1 MFEPKESER
10 MKKFMTGNEAVA
22 RGAFEAGVTYASAYP
37 GTPSTEILENMV
49 QYKNDLTAE
58 WAPNEKVAMETAIGA
73 SFAGARSLAAMKH
86 VGVNV
91 AADPL
96 FTWGYTGVT
105 GGFVLVSADDPGCH
119 SSQNEQDNRYYAKFA
134 KIACIE
140 PSDSQECL
148 DYVKEAY
155 EISEKFDVPV
165 LFRMTTRTCH
175 SKGLVDLNDRKDVP
189 MIPYEKKPL
198 KYVAS
203 PATARVLHPIVEDKL
218 KKLEEYSNTTHLNRL
233 EMFDTKIGIV
243 TSGIAY
249 EYAKEV
255 FGENA
260 SYLKIGFSYPLPMAK
275 IKDFASKVD
284 KLYVVEEL
292 EPFMEEQM
300 KAAGIECVGKDLI
313 PNIGELNPDIVAKA
327 ILGEEKET
335 VSISEDKMVKRP
347 PTLCTG
353 CPHRGFF
360 YALSKKRKVVVT
372 GDIGCYTLGASAPLN
387 SIDSVICMGGS
398 ISMAHGAS
406 QAFVR
411 NNVEQKVVSV
421 IGDSTFFHTGVNSLM
436 TVAYN
441 NSNTVHC
448 ILDNRITGMTGHQ
461 ENPGTGFKLQG
472 EQSKQIDIP
481 KLVEAIGIDHC
492 VTVDPLDLKAVD
504 KALED
509 AFAYDG
515 PSVIITRWP
524 CVLKKFSDQD
534 IEEFDLSPRQYKV
547 DEEACRGC
555 KVCIKTGCPSLSFD
569 GEKKKA
575 KIDPNTCV
583 GCSVCAQSCPFDAIG
598 KVVK

>member
-1 MFEPKESER
+1 

-37 GTPSTEILENMV
+37 GTPSTEILENMI
-49 QYKNDLTAE
+49 QYKDDVTAE
-58 WAPNEKVAMETAIGA
+58 WASNEKVAMETAIGA
-73 SFAGARSLAAMKH
+73 SVAGARTLAAMKH

-119 SSQNEQDNRYYAKFA
+119 SSQNEQDNRYYAKFS
-134 KIACIE
+134 KIVCIE

-148 DYVKEAY
+148 DFVKDAY
-155 EISEKFDVPV
+155 EISEEFDVPV

-175 SKGLVDLNDRKDVP
+175 SKGLVQTNDRKEVAMVP
-189 MIPYEKKPL
+189 YKKNPA
-198 KYVAS
+198 KYVAA
-203 PATARVLHPIVEDKL
+203 PATARVLHPFVEDKL
-218 KKLEEYSNTTHLNRL
+218 VRLEAFSNKTHLNRV
-233 EMFDTKIGIV
+233 EMNDTKIGIV
-243 TSGIAY
+243 TAGVAY

-255 FGENA
+255 FGDTA
-260 SYLKIGFSYPLPMAK
+260 SYLKIGFSFPLPMDK

-284 KLYVVEEL
+284 TLYVIEEL

-300 KAAGIECVGKDLI
+300 KAAGIKCIGKELI
-313 PNIGELNPDIVAKA
+313 TNIGELNPDIVAKA
-327 ILGEEKET
+327 LLKEERET
-335 VSISEDKMVKRP
+335 VAIADDKKVNRP

-360 YALSKKRKVVVT
+360 YALSKKKNVMVT
-372 GDIGCYTLGASAPLN
+372 GDIGCYTLGAAAPLN

-398 ISMAHGAS
+398 ISMAHGAA
-406 QAFVR
+406 QAFKR
-411 NNVEQKVVSV
+411 NNVEQQVVSV
-421 IGDSTFFHTGVNSLM
+421 IGDSTFFHTGINSLM

-472 EQSKQIDIP
+472 EDSNQVDIP
-481 KLVEAIGIDHC
+481 KLVEAVGISHV
-492 VTVDPLDLKAVD
+492 VTVDPLNLKEVTD
-504 KALED
+504 ALD
-509 AFAYDG
+509 AAFAYDG

-524 CVLKKFSDQD
+524 CALKKFSEQD
-534 IEEFDLSPRQYKV
+534 IAEFDLSPRQYKV
-547 DEEACRGC
+547 DVDACKGC

-569 GEKKKA
+569 LVTKKA
-575 KIDPNTCV
+575 MIDPKTCI

>member
-1 MFEPKESER
+1 MGLYR
-10 MKKFMTGNEAVA
+10 CN
-22 RGAFEAGVTYASAYP
+22 R
-37 GTPSTEILENMV
+37 
-49 QYKNDLTAE
+49 
-58 WAPNEKVAMETAIGA
+58 
-73 SFAGARSLAAMKH
+73 
-86 VGVNV
+86 
-91 AADPL
+91 
-96 FTWGYTGVT
+96 
-105 GGFVLVSADDPGCH
+105 GFVLVSADDPGCH

-148 DYVKEAY
+148 DFVKEAY
-155 EISEKFDVPV
+155 DISEKFDVPV

-175 SKGLVDLNDRKDVP
+175 SKGLVDLGERKEVP

-198 KYVAS
+198 KYVAA
-203 PATARVLHPIVEDKL
+203 PATARILHPIVEDKL
-218 KKLEEYSNTTHLNRL
+218 KRLEEFSNTTHLNRL

-243 TSGIAY
+243 TSGVAY

-284 KLYVVEEL
+284 KLYVIEEL

-300 KAAGIECVGKDLI
+300 KAAGIECIGKDLI
-313 PNIGELNPDIVAKA
+313 PNIGELNPDIVSKA
-327 ILGEEKET
+327 LLGQEKET

-398 ISMAHGAS
+398 ISMAHGAA

-472 EQSKQIDIP
+472 EESKQIDIE

-534 IEEFDLSPRQYKV
+534 IKEFDLSPRQYKV

>member
-1 MFEPKESER
+1 

-37 GTPSTEILENMV
+37 GTPSTEILENMI
-49 QYKNDLTAE
+49 QYKEDLTAE

-73 SFAGARSLAAMKH
+73 SVAGARTLAAMKH

-105 GGFVLVSADDPGCH
+105 GGFILVSADDPGCH
-119 SSQNEQDNRYYAKFA
+119 SSQNEQDNRYYAKFS
-134 KIACIE
+134 KIVCIE
-140 PSDSQECL
+140 PSDSQECK
-148 DYVKEAY
+148 DFVKDAY
-155 EISEKFDVPV
+155 EISEKFDVPI

-175 SKGLVDLNDRKDVP
+175 SKGLVELGERTEVE

-198 KYVAS
+198 KYVAA
-203 PATARVLHPIVEDKL
+203 PATARILHPIVEDKL
-218 KKLEEYSNTTHLNRL
+218 KKLEAFSNETPLNRI
-233 EMFDTKIGIV
+233 EMNDTKIGIV
-243 TSGIAY
+243 TSGVAY

-255 FGENA
+255 FGDTA
-260 SYLKIGFSYPLPMAK
+260 SYLKIGMSFPMPMDK
-275 IKDFASKVD
+275 IKDFASKVE
-284 KLYVVEEL
+284 KLYVIEEL

-300 KAAGIECVGKDLI
+300 KAAGIECIGKDLI

-327 ILGEEKET
+327 MLGEERTT
-335 VSISEDKMVKRP
+335 VSIADDKKVNRP

-360 YALSKKRKVVVT
+360 YALSKKRKVMVT
-372 GDIGCYTLGASAPLN
+372 GDIGCYTLGAAAPLN

-398 ISMAHGAS
+398 ISMAHGAA
-406 QAFVR
+406 QAFKK
-411 NNVEQKVVSV
+411 NNVEQQVVSV

-472 EQSKQIDIP
+472 EEAKQIDIT
-481 KLVEAIGIDHC
+481 KLCEAIGIEHV
-492 VTVDPLDLKAVD
+492 VTVDPLNLKEVD
-504 KALED
+504 DALNA
-509 AFAYDG
+509 AFEYEG

-524 CVLKKFSDQD
+524 CALKKFSEQD
-534 IEEFDLSPRQYKV
+534 IAEFDLSPRQYKV

-555 KVCIKTGCPSLSFD
+555 KVCIKTGCPSLSFN
-569 GEKKKA
+569 GETKKA
-575 KIDPNTCV
+575 KIDPNTCI

>member
-1 MFEPKESER
+1 
-10 MKKFMTGNEAVA
+10 
-22 RGAFEAGVTYASAYP
+22 
-37 GTPSTEILENMV
+37 
-49 QYKNDLTAE
+49 
-58 WAPNEKVAMETAIGA
+58 METAIGA
-73 SFAGARSLAAMKH
+73 SVAGARTLAAMKH

-119 SSQNEQDNRYYAKFA
+119 SSQNEQDNRYYAKFS
-134 KIACIE
+134 KIVCIE

-155 EISEKFDVPV
+155 KISEDFDVPV

-175 SKGLVDLNDRKDVP
+175 SKGLVELGERKEVP
-189 MIPYEKKPL
+189 MVPYEKKPL
-198 KYVAS
+198 KYVAA
-203 PATARVLHPIVEDKL
+203 PATARILHPVVEDKL
-218 KKLEEYSNTTHLNRL
+218 KRLEQFSNETPLNRI
-233 EMFDTKIGIV
+233 EMNDTKIGIV
-243 TSGIAY
+243 TSGVAY

-255 FGENA
+255 FGDSA
-260 SYLKIGFSYPLPMAK
+260 SYLKIGMSFPLPMDK
-275 IKDFASKVD
+275 IKDFASKVE

-300 KAAGIECVGKDLI
+300 KAAGIECIGKDLI
-313 PNIGELNPDIVAKA
+313 PNIGELNPDIVSKA
-327 ILGEEKET
+327 LLNEERPTMSLADDKK
-335 VSISEDKMVKRP
+335 VSRP

-360 YALSKKRKVVVT
+360 YALSKKRKVMVT

-387 SIDSVICMGGS
+387 TIDSVICMGGS
-398 ISMAHGAS
+398 ISMAHGAK
-406 QAFVR
+406 QAFAK

-472 EQSKQIDIP
+472 EESKQIDIE
-481 KLVEAIGIDHC
+481 KLCEAIGIEHI
-492 VTVDPLDLKAVD
+492 VTVDPLNLKQVD
-504 KALED
+504 EALEA
-509 AFAYDG
+509 AFAYEG

-524 CVLKKFSDQD
+524 CALKKFSEQD
-534 IEEFDLSPRQYKV
+534 IAEFDLSPRQYKV
-547 DEEACRGC
+547 DEDKCRGC
-555 KVCIKTGCPSLSFD
+555 KVCIKTGCPSLSFN
-569 GEKKKA
+569 GETKKA
-575 KIDPNTCV
+575 MIDPNTCI
-583 GCSVCAQSCPFDAIG
+583 GCSVCSQSCPFDAIG

>member
-1 MFEPKESER
+1 

-37 GTPSTEILENMV
+37 GTPSTEILENMI
-49 QYKNDLTAE
+49 QYKDDVTAE
-58 WAPNEKVAMETAIGA
+58 WASNEKVAMETAIGA
-73 SFAGARSLAAMKH
+73 SVAGARTLAAMKH

-134 KIACIE
+134 KIVCIE

-148 DYVKEAY
+148 DFVKDAY
-155 EISEKFDVPV
+155 EISEEFDVPV

-175 SKGLVDLNDRKDVP
+175 SKGLVETNDRKEVAMVP
-189 MIPYEKKPL
+189 YKKNPA
-198 KYVAS
+198 KYVAA
-203 PATARVLHPIVEDKL
+203 PATARVLHPFVEDKL
-218 KKLEEYSNTTHLNRL
+218 VRLEAFSNKTHLNRV
-233 EMFDTKIGIV
+233 EMNDTKIGIV
-243 TSGIAY
+243 TAGVAY

-255 FGENA
+255 FGDTA
-260 SYLKIGFSYPLPMAK
+260 SYLKIGFSFPLPMDK

-284 KLYVVEEL
+284 TLYVIEEL

-300 KAAGIECVGKDLI
+300 KAAGIKCIGKELI
-313 PNIGELNPDIVAKA
+313 TNIGELNPDIVAKA
-327 ILGEEKET
+327 LLKEERET
-335 VSISEDKMVKRP
+335 VAIADDKKVNRP

-360 YALSKKRKVVVT
+360 YALAKKKNVMVT
-372 GDIGCYTLGASAPLN
+372 GDIGCYTLGAAAPLN
-387 SIDSVICMGGS
+387 SIDTVICMGGS
-398 ISMAHGAS
+398 ISMAHGAA
-406 QAFVR
+406 QAFKR
-411 NNVEQKVVSV
+411 NNVEQQVVSV

-472 EQSKQIDIP
+472 EDSKQVDIP
-481 KLVEAIGIDHC
+481 KLVEAVGIEHV
-492 VTVDPLDLKAVD
+492 VTVDPLNLKEVSD
-504 KALED
+504 ALD
-509 AFAYDG
+509 AAFAFEG

-524 CVLKKFSDQD
+524 CALKKFSEQD
-534 IEEFDLSPRQYKV
+534 IAEFDLSPKQYKV
-547 DEEACRGC
+547 DVDACKGC
-555 KVCIKTGCPSLSFD
+555 KICIKTGCPSLSFD
-569 GEKKKA
+569 LEAKKA
-575 KIDPNTCV
+575 IIDPKTCI

>member
-1 MFEPKESER
+1 

-37 GTPSTEILENMV
+37 GTPSTEILENMI
-49 QYKNDLTAE
+49 QYKDDVTAE
-58 WAPNEKVAMETAIGA
+58 WASNEKVAMETAIGA
-73 SFAGARSLAAMKH
+73 SVAGARTLAAMKH

-134 KIACIE
+134 KIVCIE

-148 DYVKEAY
+148 DFVKDAY
-155 EISEKFDVPV
+155 EISEEFDVPV

-175 SKGLVDLNDRKDVP
+175 SKGLVQTNDRKEVAMVP
-189 MIPYEKKPL
+189 YKKNPA
-198 KYVAS
+198 KYVAAPS
-203 PATARVLHPIVEDKL
+203 TARVLHPFVEDKL
-218 KKLEEYSNTTHLNRL
+218 VRLEAFSNKTHLNRV
-233 EMFDTKIGIV
+233 EMNDTKIGIV
-243 TSGIAY
+243 TAGVAY

-255 FGENA
+255 FGDTA
-260 SYLKIGFSYPLPMAK
+260 SYLKIGFSFPLPMDK

-284 KLYVVEEL
+284 TLYVIEEL

-300 KAAGIECVGKDLI
+300 KAAGIKCIGKELI
-313 PNIGELNPDIVAKA
+313 TNIGELNPDIVAKA
-327 ILGEEKET
+327 LLKEERET
-335 VSISEDKMVKRP
+335 VAIADDKKVNRP

-360 YALSKKRKVVVT
+360 YALAKKKNVMVT
-372 GDIGCYTLGASAPLN
+372 GDIGCYTLGAAAPLN
-387 SIDSVICMGGS
+387 SIDTVICMGGS
-398 ISMAHGAS
+398 ISMAHGAA
-406 QAFVR
+406 QAFKR
-411 NNVEQKVVSV
+411 NNVEQQVVSV

-472 EQSKQIDIP
+472 EDSKQVDIP
-481 KLVEAIGIDHC
+481 KLVEAVGIEHV
-492 VTVDPLDLKAVD
+492 VTVDPLNLKEVSD
-504 KALED
+504 ALD
-509 AFAYDG
+509 AAFAFEG

-524 CVLKKFSDQD
+524 CALKKFSEQD
-534 IEEFDLSPRQYKV
+534 IAEFDLSPKQYKV
-547 DEEACRGC
+547 DVDACKGC
-555 KVCIKTGCPSLSFD
+555 KICIKTGCPSLSFD
-569 GEKKKA
+569 LEAKKA
-575 KIDPNTCV
+575 IIDPKTCI

>member
-1 MFEPKESER
+1 

-37 GTPSTEILENMV
+37 GTPSTEILENMI
-49 QYKNDLTAE
+49 QYKEDLIAE

-73 SFAGARSLAAMKH
+73 SVAGARTLAAMKH

-105 GGFVLVSADDPGCH
+105 GGFILVSADDPGCH
-119 SSQNEQDNRYYAKFA
+119 SSQNEQDNRYYAKFS
-134 KIACIE
+134 KIVCIE
-140 PSDSQECL
+140 PSDSQECK
-148 DYVKEAY
+148 DFVKDAY
-155 EISEKFDVPV
+155 EISEKFDVPI

-175 SKGLVDLNDRKDVP
+175 SKGLVDLGERKEVE
-189 MIPYEKKPL
+189 MVPYEKKPL
-198 KYVAS
+198 KYVAA
-203 PATARVLHPIVEDKL
+203 PATARILHPIVEDKL
-218 KKLEEYSNTTHLNRL
+218 KKLEEFSNQTPLNRI
-233 EMFDTKIGIV
+233 EMNDTKIGIV
-243 TSGIAY
+243 TSGVAY

-255 FGENA
+255 FGDTA
-260 SYLKIGFSYPLPMAK
+260 SYLKIGMSFPMPMDK
-275 IKDFASKVD
+275 IKDFASKVE
-284 KLYVVEEL
+284 KLYVIEEL

-300 KAAGIECVGKDLI
+300 KAAGIECIGKDLI

-327 ILGEEKET
+327 MLGEERST
-335 VSISEDKMVKRP
+335 VSIADDKKVNRP

-360 YALSKKRKVVVT
+360 YALSKKRNVMVT
-372 GDIGCYTLGASAPLN
+372 GDIGCYTLGAAAPLN

-398 ISMAHGAS
+398 ISMAHGAK
-406 QAFVR
+406 QAFVK

-472 EQSKQIDIP
+472 EEAKQIDIT
-481 KLVEAIGIDHC
+481 KLCEAIGIEHV
-492 VTVDPLDLKAVD
+492 VTVDPLNLKEVD
-504 KALED
+504 NALEA
-509 AFAYDG
+509 AFAYEG

-524 CVLKKFSDQD
+524 CALKKFSEQD
-534 IEEFDLSPRQYKV
+534 IAEFDLSPRQYIV
-547 DEEACRGC
+547 DEEKCRGC
-555 KVCIKTGCPSLSFD
+555 KVCIKTGCPSLSFN
-569 GEKKKA
+569 GETKKA
-575 KIDPNTCV
+575 KIDPNTCI
-583 GCSVCAQSCPFDAIG
+583 GCSVCSQSCPFDAIG